1 MSQKFLNS
9 IQEHWGF
16 WPGVFALLSAVILG
30 LNLVAGPH
38 VQLSFLFIIPVI
50 LTAWHSG
57 WSVAA
62 ALSLLLVGTRLF
74 VALSYEQSVTPAW
87 AAWLNAGIRISLL
100 LILIQLVVFA
110 RSKRDSVVLLSRK
123 LLEVRELEQQRLSRE
138 LHDDVGQLLALA
150 KLNLNSAI
158 NAAAF
163 SNTDELYHC
172 REAIERAVERV
183 KDLSLS
189 LRPSSLDGLGLAASL
204 RQLCIQ
210 VQNQSGLEV
219 HFHDEIGPARFHQ
232 ELEIHLYR
240 VVQEALTNCVKHSR
254 AENAWVSIEV
264 ANQALRVEIQDDGI
278 GFDRDATLAVARR
291 KGSLGL
297 VGMFERAEIL
307 GGDLKIE
314 SKPDG
319 GVSIDCRI
327 PLGAE
332 KLDIANISASDSRH
346 SLPSST
352 PVATGQLDLST
363 KPV

>member
-1 MSQKFLNS
+1 MIDSFLS
-9 IQEHWGF
+9 KLQRHWGF

-38 VQLSFLFIIPVI
+38 VQLSFLFVLPVI
-50 LTAWHSG
+50 LTAWYAG

-74 VALSYEQSVTPAW
+74 VALAYESSITPVW
-87 AAWLNAGIRISLL
+87 AAWLNAGIRISML
-100 LILIQLVVFA
+100 LVVVKLVAFA
-110 RSKRDSVVLLSRK
+110 RSKRDSVALLSRK
-123 LLEVRELEQQRLSRE
+123 LLEVREAEQQRLSRE

-158 NAAAF
+158 NSATLP
-163 SNTDELYHC
+163 NTDELNHC

-219 HFHDEIGPARFHQ
+219 HFHDEIGPARFQQ

-240 VVQEALTNCVKHSR
+240 IVQEALTNCLKHSQ
-254 AENAWVSIEV
+254 AENAWVSLEV
-264 ANQALRVEIQDDGI
+264 GNQTLRVEIQDDGI
-278 GFDRDATLAVARR
+278 GFERDATLEAARR

-319 GVSIDCRI
+319 GASINCRI

-332 KLDIANISASDSRH
+332 KVDVADIAASDSRR
-346 SLPSST
+346 SLCSYASVGT
-352 PVATGQLDLST
+352 SQIDLST